1 MKSFAFCN
9 ARIITLVFLL
19 ILLFLASDTHGEN
32 VAIISGNM
40 KVHEKTI
47 IGFKSTCRASTEIFT
62 MQDNDETLMEKLQ
75 KSKPK
80 VIFAMGNNALEM
92 VKDVKDIPVVFAL
105 VFNPQKII
113 SPGSKITGV
122 NMSLPPKVQIAELLK
137 VLPDAKRIGVVYDPE
152 ESGHLVRE
160 ARIAASK
167 RGVDIVSRKVN
178 DPREVVKAIGKLK
191 GNIDVLWLFPD
202 ATVITRENVRYMMTF
217 SYENIVPVLAFS
229 EKYVRNGA
237 FMSFNFN
244 ALDIGS
250 QAGTMA
256 SLILLGVDIK
266 KIPIA
271 HINKAAPLVNQ
282 VLAERFGIDVPPFI
296 VTLNDG
302 GEDK

>member
-1 MKSFAFCN
+1 MKSFVFYD
-9 ARIITLVFLL
+9 ARIIALLFLL
-19 ILLFLASDTHGEN
+19 ILLLPASDTHGED

-47 IGFKSTCRASTEIFT
+47 SGFKSTCSASTEIFT
-62 MQDNDETLMEKLQ
+62 MQDNDKTLMEKIQ

-105 VFNPQKII
+105 VFNPRKII

-160 ARIAASK
+160 ARIAASE

-178 DPREVVKAIGKLK
+178 DQREVVKAIGKLK

-202 ATVITRENVRYMMTF
+202 ATVITRENLRYMMTF
-217 SYENIVPVLAFS
+217 SYENIVPLLAFS

-237 FMSFNFN
+237 FMSFNFD
-244 ALDIGS
+244 AFDIGS

-296 VTLNDG
+296 VTLKNG